1 MSDEVTEA
9 KRRRWVRQLGE
20 AMGEVFR
27 AEVPVGERLE
37 AIDLFTRV
45 LTAAARPC
53 EFEPHEDSPRVIMHT
68 HEAGV
73 LCVECES

>member
-1 MSDEVTEA
+1 MSDEVAEA

-37 AIDLFTRV
+37 FIDLFTRV
-45 LTAAARPC
+45 MTASALPA
-53 EFEPHEDSPRVIMHT
+53 EFAPHEDSPT
-68 HEAGV
+68 
-73 LCVECES
+73 VEGE

>member
-1 MSDEVTEA
+1 MTDEVEEA

-27 AEVPVGERLE
+27 AEIPVTERLE

-45 LTAAARPC
+45 MTASALPC
-53 EFEPHEDSPRVIMHT
+53 EFKPHEDSPT
-68 HEAGV
+68 
-73 LCVECES
+73 VEGET